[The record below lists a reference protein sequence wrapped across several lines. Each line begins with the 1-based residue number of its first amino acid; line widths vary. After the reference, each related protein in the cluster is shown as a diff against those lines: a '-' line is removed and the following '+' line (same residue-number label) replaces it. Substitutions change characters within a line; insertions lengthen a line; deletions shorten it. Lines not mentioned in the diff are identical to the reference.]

1 MKKVLLTSDN
11 KWIQEFEERLTSV
24 SDINQ
29 ADISYETHQHYAK
42 EWYNYGFEIDPLG
55 IFIMLEMEDAE
66 ATWFALKWDGKVC
79 TDEIKESS
87 GE

>member
-11 KWIQEFEERLTSV
+11 KWIQEFEERLKSV
-24 SDINQ
+24 SDIDQ
-29 ADISYETHQHYAK
+29 ADPPSTQVKHYAK